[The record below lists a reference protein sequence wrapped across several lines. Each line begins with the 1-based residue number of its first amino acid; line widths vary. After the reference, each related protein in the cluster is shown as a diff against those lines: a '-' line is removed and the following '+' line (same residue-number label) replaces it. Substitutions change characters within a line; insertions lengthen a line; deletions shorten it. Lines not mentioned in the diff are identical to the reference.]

1 MTQLHRYL
9 PGTLVLRY
17 LLLVTVS
24 GMLTLKPLFQRL
36 VRETAPDLKKDL
48 EFQLEALLVPQK
60 AAKTYFA
67 GLFGIPA
74 TLRQWPT
81 QRKGQLEC
89 GQELVALP
97 QEECESVLLASCTN
111 EYFVVFV
118 AAIYVPCQPV

>member
-1 MTQLHRYL
+1 MQLWLTQLHRYF

-17 LLLVTVS
+17 LLLVAVS

-48 EFQLEALLVPQK
+48 EFQLEALLVPHK

-74 TLRQWPT
+74 TLRQRPT
-81 QRKGQLEC
+81 QRK
-89 GQELVALP
+89 
-97 QEECESVLLASCTN
+97 
-111 EYFVVFV
+111 
-118 AAIYVPCQPV
+118 